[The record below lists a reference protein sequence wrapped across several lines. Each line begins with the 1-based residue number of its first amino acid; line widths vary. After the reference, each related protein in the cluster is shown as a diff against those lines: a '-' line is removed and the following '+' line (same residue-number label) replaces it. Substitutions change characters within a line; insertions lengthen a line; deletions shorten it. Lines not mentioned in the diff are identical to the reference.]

1 MSPMQLSEVP
11 PPYPPAVGA
20 TVHYV
25 SRGSLDGKF
34 PPACRA
40 ATVTEVDP
48 IDPNR
53 VGLCVINPTGL
64 FFHPLADD
72 GGCVREQAGE
82 RTVEGKPAPPAGGTW
97 HWVIGDCT

>member
-1 MSPMQLSEVP
+1 MTGLLPGAIP

-20 TVHYV
+20 SVHYV

-34 PPACRA
+34 PPTCRA

-53 VGLCVINPTGL
+53 VGLYVVNPTGL
-64 FFHPLADD
+64 FFYPLDA
-72 GGCVREQAGE
+72 GGCMREQLGE
-82 RTVEGKPAPPAGGTW
+82 RTVEGKPAPPTGGTW

>member
-48 IDPNR
+48 TDPNR
-53 VGLCVINPTGL
+53 VGLCVTNPTGL
-64 FFHPLADD
+64 FFYPLAD

-82 RTVEGKPAPPAGGTW
+82 RTVEGKPVPPAGGTW